1 VQKYGVE
8 KELTR
13 HTSEENILKCTS
25 TITENKAF
33 ENLCNPV
40 DNNSLLLYDI
50 PTSSKLEKE
59 LEIDLIARDI
69 TRTKN
74 IVEKLMF
81 NLYDLEKKGIQEN
94 SEKIEL
100 NIDLYQM
107 EDY

>member
-1 VQKYGVE
+1 MQKYGVE

-33 ENLCNPV
+33 EKLCNPIG
-40 DNNSLLLYDI
+40 NNSLLLYDI
-50 PTSSKLEKE
+50 PTNSKLEKE
-59 LEIDLIARDI
+59 LEIDLITRDI

>member
-1 VQKYGVE
+1 M
-8 KELTR
+8 ELTR
-13 HTSEENILKCTS
+13 PTTGENILKCTP
-25 TITENKAF
+25 TLTENKTF
-33 ENLCNPV
+33 ENLCNPI

-50 PTSSKLEKE
+50 PSNSKLDKE

-81 NLYDLEKKGIQEN
+81 NLYDLEKKGIKEN

-100 NIDLYQM
+100 DIELYQM

>member
-1 VQKYGVE
+1 M
-8 KELTR
+8 ELTR
-13 HTSEENILKCTS
+13 PTAEENIIKCTS

-33 ENLCNPV
+33 ENLCNPI

-50 PTSSKLEKE
+50 PSSSKLDKE

-81 NLYDLEKKGIQEN
+81 NIYDLEKKGIQ
-94 SEKIEL
+94 
-100 NIDLYQM
+100 
-107 EDY
+107 

>member
-1 VQKYGVE
+1 M
-8 KELTR
+8 ELTR
-13 HTSEENILKCTS
+13 PTAEENIIKCAS

-33 ENLCNPV
+33 ENLCNPI

-50 PTSSKLEKE
+50 PDSSKLDKE

-81 NLYDLEKKGIQEN
+81 NLYDLEKKGIQEH

-100 NIDLYQM
+100 DIDLYQM